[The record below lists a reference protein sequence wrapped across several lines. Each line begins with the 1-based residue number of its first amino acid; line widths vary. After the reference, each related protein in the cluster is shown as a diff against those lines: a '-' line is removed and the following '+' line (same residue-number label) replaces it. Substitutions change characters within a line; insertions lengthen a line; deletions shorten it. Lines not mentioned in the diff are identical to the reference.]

1 MNKLFSGLIVAN
13 LISLHCH
20 ADLTRPV
27 EPAIHPELKAHTE
40 HFAKTVYKVTEQV
53 YSAVGWNVANIVMI
67 IGNDGLIMV
76 DAGLSPETSREV
88 LAEFRK
94 ITDKPIVAVI
104 YSHFHH
110 DHIDGVKGLVSAE
123 QVKQGKTQI
132 YAHASLMQHL
142 VDESAVLGPILGVRT
157 GYTFGFFL
165 EGEDIE
171 YMNGGIGPLPTGGR
185 PGSFIA
191 PTRLVDDVL
200 KVNIAGVNLEII
212 HVPSEAPDELAVYLP
227 DSRVLIDT
235 EVIQGPTFPNVYT
248 LRGTKFRQPMTWVR
262 SIDRLRKLRAAYLVP
277 THGRPVTGEAKAD
290 EVLRMTRDGIQYV
303 HDQTIRYMNKGF
315 TPDELVQKVKLPP
328 HLFNYAPYLR
338 QYYGTVKQAVRQI
351 YAGYLGWYEGD
362 PVALDPLPAREK
374 AGRLIDLMGG
384 NGKVTDAALTA
395 YNQHDYQWAA
405 ELASYLVRVNNENM
419 QARRIKAAAFR
430 QLGYASMNIN
440 WRNWYLT
447 SAMELEGRLDTLET
461 AKKMANIFMP
471 PDILAEMPVDV
482 SINAWTTR
490 LKAEQTLSVNRSL
503 GFEFPDLNES
513 YGLTIRRGVC
523 QFDANPET
531 RMDMVLTMTKPV
543 FDEVQSGAVTIEEAV
558 VKGDIRLTGNMDDLK
573 RFLGYFETPGADPI
587 SLTLH

>member
-1 MNKLFSGLIVAN
+1 MNKLFTCLLVAN
-13 LISLHCH
+13 LVGLPCH
-20 ADLTRPV
+20 AGVTGRV
-27 EPAIHPELKAHTE
+27 EPTIHPELKAHTE
-40 HFAKTVYKVTEQV
+40 HFTKKVYKVTDRV

-67 IGNDGLIMV
+67 IGDDGLIMV

-94 ITDKPIVAVI
+94 ITNKPIVAVI

-123 QVKQGKTQI
+123 QVEAGETQI
-132 YAHASLMQHL
+132 YAHATLMQHL

-165 EGEDIE
+165 AGEDIE
-171 YMNGGIGPLPTGGR
+171 GMNGGIGPLPTGGR

-191 PTRLVDDVL
+191 PTRLVDDKLNVT
-200 KVNIAGVNLEII
+200 IAGVDLEII

-227 DSRVLIDT
+227 RSRVLIDT

-248 LRGTKFRQPMTWVR
+248 LRGTKFRQPMTWVN
-262 SIDRLRKLRAAYLVP
+262 SIDRLRRLKAAHLVP
-277 THGRPVTGEAKAD
+277 THGRPVAGEDKVD

-315 TPDELVQKVKLPP
+315 TPDELAQKVKLPP

-338 QYYGTVKQAVRQI
+338 QYCGTVKQAVRQI

-362 PVALDPLPAREK
+362 PVALDPLPATTR
-374 AGRLIDLMGG
+374 ATRLVGLMGG
-384 NGKVTDAALTA
+384 RERVHEAALGA
-395 YNQHDYQWAA
+395 YEERDYQWAA
-405 ELASYLVRVNNENM
+405 ELAGYLVRVDNDDM
-419 QARRIKAAAFR
+419 AARTVKAAAFR

-447 SAMELEGRLDTLET
+447 SALELEGRLDTLET

-471 PDILAEMPVDV
+471 PDILAEMPVAV
-482 SINAWTTR
+482 SIDAWTTR

-503 GFEFPDLNES
+503 GFEFTDLDES

-523 QFDANPET
+523 QFDIAPKND
-531 RMDMVLTMTKPV
+531 MDMILYITKPV
-543 FDEVQSGAVTIEEAV
+543 FNEVLAGKTTIEAALV
-558 VKGDIRLTGNMDDLK
+558 NGAMKLTGDLSDLK
-573 RFLGYFETPGADPI
+573 QFLNYFENPGTDPV

>member
-1 MNKLFSGLIVAN
+1 M
-13 LISLHCH
+13 
-20 ADLTRPV
+20 DRV
-27 EPAIHPELKAHTE
+27 EPAIHPELKAHTD
-40 HFAKTVYKVTEQV
+40 HFEKKIYKVTDRV

-67 IGNDGLIMV
+67 VGDDGLIMV

-88 LAEFRK
+88 LAEFRR

-110 DHIDGVKGLVSAE
+110 DHIDGIKGLVSAE
-123 QVKQGKTQI
+123 QVESGKTQI
-132 YAHASLMQHL
+132 YAHRSLMQHL
-142 VDESAVLGPILGVRT
+142 VDESALLGPILGVRT

-171 YMNGGIGPLPTGGR
+171 GMNSGIGPLPTGGR

-200 KVNIAGVNLEII
+200 KVTIAGVDLEII

-248 LRGTKFRQPMTWVR
+248 LRGTKFRRPMPWVR
-262 SIDRLRKLRAAYLVP
+262 SIDRLRSLKAAYLVP
-277 THGRPVTGEAKAD
+277 THGRPVEGEDEVD

-303 HDQTIRYMNKGF
+303 HDQTVRYMNKGF
-315 TPDELVQKVKLPP
+315 TPDELVQQVKLPP
-328 HLFNYAPYLR
+328 HLFEYAPYLR

-374 AGRLIDLMGG
+374 AGRLINLMGG
-384 NGKVTDAALTA
+384 GENVMEAARNA
-395 YNQHDYQWAA
+395 YRDQDYQWAA
-405 ELASYLVRVNNENM
+405 ELATYLVRVDAGDME
-419 QARRIKAAAFR
+419 ARKIKAASFR

-447 SAMELEGRLDTLET
+447 SALELEGRLDTLET

-482 SINAWTTR
+482 SINGWTIR
-490 LKAEQTLSVNRSL
+490 LKAERTLSVNSSL

-523 QFDANPET
+523 QFDVNPET
-531 RMDMVLTMTKPV
+531 GMDMVLTMTKPV

-558 VKGDIRLTGNMDDLK
+558 VKGDILLTGNMDDLE

>member
-1 MNKLFSGLIVAN
+1 MIKSFSAFLMAN
-13 LISLHCH
+13 LISLQGF
-20 ADLTRPV
+20 AASIGPV
-27 EPAIHPELKAHTE
+27 EPTIHPELKAHTE
-40 HFAKTVYKVTEQV
+40 HFAKKVYKVTERV
-53 YSAVGWNVANIVMI
+53 YSAVGWNVSNIVMI
-67 IGNDGLIMV
+67 VGDNGLIMV
-76 DAGLSPETSREV
+76 DAGLSPKTSREV

-110 DHIDGVKGLVSAE
+110 DHIDGIKGLVSAE
-123 QVKQGKTQI
+123 QVRAGETQI

-165 EGEDIE
+165 EGEDVE
-171 YMNGGIGPLPTGGR
+171 YMNGGIGPLPTGGK

-191 PTRLVDDVL
+191 PTRLVEDVL
-200 KVNIAGVNLEII
+200 KVTIAGVDLEII

-248 LRGTKFRQPMTWVR
+248 LRGTKFRQPMVWVR
-262 SIDRLRKLRAAYLVP
+262 SIDRLRKLKAAYLVP
-277 THGRPVTGEAKAD
+277 THGRPVAGDAKVD

-315 TPDELVQKVKLPP
+315 TPDELAQKVKLPP
-328 HLFNYAPYLR
+328 HLSDYAPYLR

-362 PVALDPLPAREK
+362 PVALDPLPAKLK
-374 AGRLIDLMGG
+374 AGRLVDLMGG
-384 NGKVTDAALTA
+384 GKRVTEAALAA
-395 YNQHDYQWAA
+395 YQERDYQWAA
-405 ELASYLVRVNNENM
+405 ELASYLIRVDDDNM
-419 QARRIKAAAFR
+419 EARTIKAAAFR

-447 SAMELEGRLDTLET
+447 SAMELEGRLDTLKS
-461 AKKMANIFMP
+461 AKNMANIFMP

-482 SINAWTTR
+482 SLNAWTSR
-490 LKAEQTLSVNRSL
+490 LKAEQTLSVNSSL
-503 GFEFPDLNES
+503 GFEFHDLDES
-513 YGLTIRRGVC
+513 YGLTIRRGIC
-523 QFDANPET
+523 QFDVNPENN
-531 RMDMVLTMTKPV
+531 MDMVLTMTKSV
-543 FDEVQSGAVTIEEAV
+543 FNEILSGGTTIEAAV
-558 VKGDIRLTGNMDDLK
+558 VNGDIKLTGNMTELQQ
-573 RFLGYFETPGADPI
+573 FLDYFETPGADPV

>member
-1 MNKLFSGLIVAN
+1 MIKSFSAFLMAN
-13 LISLHCH
+13 LISLQGF
-20 ADLTRPV
+20 AASIGPV
-27 EPAIHPELKAHTE
+27 EPTIHPELKAHTE
-40 HFAKTVYKVTEQV
+40 HFAKKVYKVTERV
-53 YSAVGWNVANIVMI
+53 YSAVGWNVSNIVMI
-67 IGNDGLIMV
+67 VGDNGLIMV
-76 DAGLSPETSREV
+76 DAGLSPKTSREV

-110 DHIDGVKGLVSAE
+110 DHIDGIKGLVSAE
-123 QVKQGKTQI
+123 QVRAGETQI

-165 EGEDIE
+165 EGEDVE
-171 YMNGGIGPLPTGGR
+171 YMNGGIGPLPTGGK

-191 PTRLVDDVL
+191 PTRLVEDVL
-200 KVNIAGVNLEII
+200 KVTIAGVDLEII

-248 LRGTKFRQPMTWVR
+248 LRGTKFRQPMVWVR
-262 SIDRLRKLRAAYLVP
+262 SIDRLRKLKAAYLVP
-277 THGRPVTGEAKAD
+277 THGRPVAGDAKVD

-315 TPDELVQKVKLPP
+315 TPDELAQKVKLPP
-328 HLFNYAPYLR
+328 HLSDYAPYLR

-362 PVALDPLPAREK
+362 PVALDPLPAKLK
-374 AGRLIDLMGG
+374 AGRLVDLMGG
-384 NGKVTDAALTA
+384 GKRVTEAALAA
-395 YNQHDYQWAA
+395 YQERDYQWAA
-405 ELASYLVRVNNENM
+405 ELASYLIRVDDDNM
-419 QARRIKAAAFR
+419 EARTIKAAAFR

-447 SAMELEGRLDTLET
+447 SAMELEGRLDTLKS
-461 AKKMANIFMP
+461 AKNMANIFMP

-482 SINAWTTR
+482 SLDAWTSR
-490 LKAEQTLSVNRSL
+490 LKAEQTLSVNSSL
-503 GFEFPDLNES
+503 GFEFHDLDES
-513 YGLTIRRGVC
+513 YGLTIRRGIC
-523 QFDANPET
+523 QFDVNPENN
-531 RMDMVLTMTKPV
+531 MDMVLTMTKSV
-543 FDEVQSGAVTIEEAV
+543 FNEILSGGTTIEAAV
-558 VKGDIRLTGNMDDLK
+558 VNGDIKLTGNMTELQQ
-573 RFLGYFETPGADPI
+573 FLDYFETPGADPV